1 MFLAPTFALN
11 YGLSFAALIASIV
24 HTIVYHRSE
33 LWARFRLARKQ
44 EPNDIHMRL
53 MYKYREAP
61 DWWYAAL
68 FVLGT
73 AFGLVT
79 VLGYSSQ
86 LPWWAYVV
94 IDNSSQEELA
104 DIFLSIDTSYL
115 FWLLSSSSF
124 PAV

>member
-1 MFLAPTFALN
+1 PGFSFDLAKYKKYSPMFLAPTFALN

-33 LWARFRLARKQ
+33 LWTRLRLARQQK
-44 EPNDIHMRL
+44 PNDVHMRL
-53 MYKYREAP
+53 MSKYREAP

-73 AFGLVT
+73 AFGLAT

-86 LPWWAYVV
+86 LPWW
-94 IDNSSQEELA
+94 
-104 DIFLSIDTSYL
+104 TS
-115 FWLLSSSSF
+115 
-124 PAV
+124 AVTHNPV